1 MSKAGVSSTPTPIT
15 PTPKCMKGIS
25 IIHVGKRNFR
35 VPTVLPIGSPHRDI
49 YGKYHFFNVNWIE
62 TIILLNNYLPFFY
75 FFF

>member
-35 VPTVLPIGSPHRDI
+35 VPTASLPTEFALDRDI
-49 YGKYHFFNVNWIE
+49 YGKYHFLTLIGQRQ
-62 TIILLNNYLPFFY
+62 
-75 FFF
+75 